1 MKCLYQSFY
10 LWFSHWISLQNLFN
24 YWIVSADECQHFKQ
38 NLWIWQSHNI
48 ESQSMT
54 SYCWLSYLWESV
66 HDCAVSHIKDV
77 EPVLKISKSLDSFW
91 TDLIQGCTEIFSDQ
105 PTSQNLI
112 RCLKS
117 ITFHHSFACVYMS
130 VCLFESIIWN
140 NPSSLAWQTCML
152 IIFKRVDSNI

>member
-1 MKCLYQSFY
+1 MNSFCWWMSTFQAKLDVY
-10 LWFSHWISLQNLFN
+10 L
-24 YWIVSADECQHFKQ
+24 
-38 NLWIWQSHNI
+38 LWIWQSHNI

-54 SYCWLSYLWESV
+54 SHCWLSYLWESV

-105 PTSQNLI
+105 PTSQNLT

-117 ITFHHSFACVYMS
+117 MTFHHSFACVYMS
-130 VCLFESIIWN
+130 VYLFESIIWIN
-140 NPSSLAWQTCML
+140 TSSLDKHMHANY
-152 IIFKRVDSNI
+152 I